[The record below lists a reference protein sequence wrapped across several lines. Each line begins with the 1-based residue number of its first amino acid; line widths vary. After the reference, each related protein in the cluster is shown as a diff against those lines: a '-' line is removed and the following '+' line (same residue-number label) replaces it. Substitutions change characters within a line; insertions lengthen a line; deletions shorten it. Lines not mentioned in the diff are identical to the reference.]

1 MGLMGG
7 PGCESCGRPM
17 MSSSDRGG
25 GRADNPYCRHCTDAR
40 GALKS
45 YSEVLETL
53 VVRDFM
59 GTNGMARAQAEVAA
73 RNAMMYMPAWK
84 GQTR

>member
-7 PGCESCGRPM
+7 PSCESCGRPM
-17 MSSSDRGG
+17 MSDRERGG
-25 GRADNPYCRHCTDAR
+25 GRADNVYCRYCTDSS

-45 YSEVLETL
+45 YNDVLETL
-53 VVRDFM
+53 VTRDYM
-59 GTNGMARAQAEVAA
+59 GTNGMGRAQAEVAA

-84 GQTR
+84 NAAR